1 MIEIYKCI
9 HKLNPKFMWE
19 LLPSRD
25 LSYQLRTGSTK
36 LIIPPIK
43 TKSYGINSFIFRGS
57 ILWNSIPNSI
67 KNSSSLEIFKNAI
80 KTWKAELF
88 NCRLCCLMT
97 SFYLVIYVFI
107 CLYVYFYLFD
117 FNDSWFELV
126 FIFII
131 FKLYTYCNQL

>member
-19 LLPSRD
+19 LFPSRD

-67 KNSSSLEIFKNAI
+67 KNTPSKLGKLNFVIAGFVVNDFF
-80 KTWKAELF
+80 LF
-88 NCRLCCLMT
+88 I
-97 SFYLVIYVFI
+97 VIYMFI
-107 CLYVYFYLFD
+107 CLYVYFYFFD
-117 FNDSWFELV
+117 FTNSWFELV

-131 FKLYTYCNQL
+131 FTLYTYCSQL